1 MLSYLQSEVNSNI
14 HSIFIRN
21 LDLKYYMK
29 LLIVDQL
36 PVCNRCGLSAVI
48 NILL

>member
-1 MLSYLQSEVNSNI
+1 MLSYLQSEVKSNI
-14 HSIFIRN
+14 HSIFIPS

-29 LLIVDQL
+29 LVLVDQF
-36 PVCNRCGLSAVI
+36 PVCNRCGLSAVT